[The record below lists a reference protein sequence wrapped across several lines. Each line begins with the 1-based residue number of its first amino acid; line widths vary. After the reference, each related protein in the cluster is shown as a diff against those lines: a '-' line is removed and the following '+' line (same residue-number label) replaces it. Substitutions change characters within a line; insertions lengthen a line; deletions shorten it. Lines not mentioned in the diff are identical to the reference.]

1 MSGTA
6 PTLLLVEDDAQIR
19 RFVRQALERE
29 GYKVREA
36 ASFAAGLIDAGT
48 SKPAMVILDLGLPDG
63 DGHQFVREL
72 RGWSHIPVLILSAR
86 TLESDKIDVL
96 DAGADDYLTKPFSVG
111 ELLARVRALLRRGS
125 RSDATES
132 ALVNFGEINVDM
144 TRRLVTRAGVPVH
157 MTAIEYRLLVALIA
171 NVGKVVTHRQLLREV
186 WGPSHVESNHYLR
199 IYVSHLRQ
207 KLEIDPTQPRHLQTE
222 IGVGYRFTL

>member
-63 DGHQFVREL
+63 DGHQFVRV
-72 RGWSHIPVLILSAR
+72 I
-86 TLESDKIDVL
+86 
-96 DAGADDYLTKPFSVG
+96 
-111 ELLARVRALLRRGS
+111 
-125 RSDATES
+125 
-132 ALVNFGEINVDM
+132 
-144 TRRLVTRAGVPVH
+144 
-157 MTAIEYRLLVALIA
+157 
-171 NVGKVVTHRQLLREV
+171 
-186 WGPSHVESNHYLR
+186 
-199 IYVSHLRQ
+199 
-207 KLEIDPTQPRHLQTE
+207 
-222 IGVGYRFTL
+222 

>member
-1 MSGTA
+1 MSGSA
-6 PTLLLVEDDAQIR
+6 PIVLLVEDDAQIR

-63 DGHQFVREL
+63 DGQQFVREL

-86 TLESDKIDVL
+86 TIESDKIDVL

-132 ALVNFGEINVDM
+132 ALVKFGEISVDM
-144 TRRLVTRAGVPVH
+144 TRRLITRTGVAVH

-171 NVGKVVTHRQLLREV
+171 NAGKVVTHRQLLREV
-186 WGPSHVESNHYLR
+186 WGPSHVESSHYLR

-207 KLEIDPTQPRHLQTE
+207 KLEIDATQPRHLLTE